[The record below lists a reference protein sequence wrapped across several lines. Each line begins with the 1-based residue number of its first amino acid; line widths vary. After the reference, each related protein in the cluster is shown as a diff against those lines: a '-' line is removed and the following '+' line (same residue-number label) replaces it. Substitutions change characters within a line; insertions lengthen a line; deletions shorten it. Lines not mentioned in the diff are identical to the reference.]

1 MPEWI
6 LLRPAWLLALPP
18 LAWLVWRLYRGGMTG
33 SPWHRWI
40 DRRLVRHV
48 VADPAA
54 GRRPR
59 LALATALAALAA
71 VTALTGPAWERA
83 PQPLFRGDSALVI
96 VLDLSRSMD
105 VEDVAP
111 SRVARARLKLADLL
125 ARSPADQVGL
135 VVYTANAFTVAP
147 LTADTATLTLLL
159 PALSSAIMPS
169 QGSHPSLG
177 LEKAAELL
185 DQAGLRRGELL
196 LVTDSAGGPETRE
209 LVARLAARGLVTS
222 VLAVGTAEGGPIPL
236 ADGSLLRDRQGRIVM
251 PTLDEAALRRLAA
264 AGEGRFARLSAD
276 DSDLDHLLA
285 PLEGR
290 APRAA
295 IEAEARGA
303 DWLDRGPWLVL
314 ALLPLALLAFRRGV
328 LAAVGVVAL
337 IPALVGLALVGLPGT
352 ALAASADTLARE
364 WQAVAAYRDGR
375 WPEAAALLEG
385 LDSERAQYN
394 RGNALARLG
403 DYPGALA
410 AWDQVLARNP
420 EHADAAYNHALVSA
434 LLAAADRQADAD
446 GADADGA
453 DADGEGDG
461 EGAAGD
467 ARGDAAAGMGD
478 TPGDRMGGAA
488 AAARAAL
495 EETESLAA
503 SDDPQAQ
510 TDPAGGRLLPE
521 LSSAMDEPSGDFA
534 ADLLEQRLARA
545 EGDPAELLRRRFELL
560 YRRQQRDQDGNPTWP
575 GDVAQPW

>member
-1 MPEWI
+1 MPEWV

-18 LAWLVWRLYRGGMTG
+18 LAWLVWRLYRGGTTG

-125 ARSPADQVGL
+125 ARRPADQLGL

-209 LVARLAARGLVTS
+209 LVIRLAARGLVTS

-295 IEAEARGA
+295 IEAEGRGPWRCPRRRCRGARCRLAGPGPVAGAGAPAAGAAGVPARGA
-303 DWLDRGPWLVL
+303 DGGGRGGAHP
-314 ALLPLALLAFRRGV
+314 R
-328 LAAVGVVAL
+328 
-337 IPALVGLALVGLPGT
+337 PGRT
-352 ALAASADTLARE
+352 A
-364 WQAVAAYRDGR
+364 GH
-375 WPEAAALLEG
+375 
-385 LDSERAQYN
+385 
-394 RGNALARLG
+394 
-403 DYPGALA
+403 GAC
-410 AWDQVLARNP
+410 
-420 EHADAAYNHALVSA
+420 
-434 LLAAADRQADAD
+434 
-446 GADADGA
+446 
-453 DADGEGDG
+453 
-461 EGAAGD
+461 
-467 ARGDAAAGMGD
+467 RGDRAGRHAG
-478 TPGDRMGGAA
+478 TRMAGRGG
-488 AAARAAL
+488 
-495 EETESLAA
+495 
-503 SDDPQAQ
+503 
-510 TDPAGGRLLPE
+510 
-521 LSSAMDEPSGDFA
+521 LS
-534 ADLLEQRLARA
+534 
-545 EGDPAELLRRRFELL
+545 
-560 YRRQQRDQDGNPTWP
+560 
-575 GDVAQPW
+575 